1 MSHKTRARVK
11 NVVATTL
18 QADHIPKTEGGLKII
33 HFDTS
38 NGHIISVQTG
48 GSILYIQFQWGKC
61 VWK

>member
-38 NGHIISVQTG
+38 NGHIILVQAG
-48 GSILYIQFQWGKC
+48 GSIL
-61 VWK
+61 